1 MPPDR
6 NGAKATAAVHV
17 GCSGWIYAHWRG
29 LFYPRDLKSAQW
41 FEYYARHFDTVEINN
56 TFYRLPEASVFAA
69 WREQAPAGFI
79 YAVKASRY
87 LTHMKKLKDPAEPL
101 ARLLDRAV
109 FLQDHLGP
117 ILYQLPPG
125 WRADAARLDAFL
137 GQLPKDRRH
146 VLEFRD
152 ESWYA
157 AEILALVRSHGA
169 SLCVHDMP
177 GRAPERVALGPIVYV
192 RFHGPTGLYSGSY
205 DADALRPWAEWLADQ
220 RDAGRDTYVYFN
232 NDIGG
237 HAVRDAARL
246 REMLAAR

>member
-1 MPPDR
+1 MSPER
-6 NGAKATAAVHV
+6 ARANATAAVHV

-29 LFYPRDLKSAQW
+29 LFYPPKLKSAQW
-41 FEYYARHFDTVEINN
+41 VEYYARHFDTVEINN
-56 TFYRLPEASVFAA
+56 TFYRLPESSVFDA
-69 WREQAPAGFI
+69 WRQQAPAGFI

-109 FLQDHLGP
+109 HLKDHLGP

-125 WRADAARLDAFL
+125 WKADAARLDAFL
-137 GQLPKDRRH
+137 GQLPRGRTH

-152 ESWYA
+152 ESWYVD
-157 AEILALVRSHGA
+157 EILALVRSHGA

-177 GRAPERVALGPIVYV
+177 GRAPERMALGPIAYV
-192 RFHGPTGLYSGSY
+192 RFHGPTGQYSGSY
-205 DADALRPWAEWLADQ
+205 DANALRPWAEWLAHQ
-220 RDAGRDTYVYFN
+220 RDAGRDIYVYFN

-237 HAVRDAARL
+237 HAVRDAVRL
-246 REMLAAR
+246 REMLAAA